1 MPIQRHLEQ
10 KERNISQISGD
21 YMAKVLKN
29 QAGLVRY
36 PIHVPL
42 YQRPYTW
49 KKLKVQQLFD
59 DLVEHLELGVD
70 NAYYLGQLVFVIKD
84 NNTPEVLDG
93 QQRLTTFYI
102 FISALVNSFYKL
114 RSEIARLNSS
124 DINKQDF
131 FNNIDGEIEILYQY
145 LINREDEHRFKPHY
159 SDDKK
164 HFSFL
169 LKHKC
174 IINYSDVRSVGIT
187 KRNRMISAAFLL
199 YKNINEYVDNNSN
212 INNTSS
218 ETSLYYQNQ
227 FNMLMTFKNILTGEF
242 VEISYTVLHPG
253 IEFTIFETL
262 NNRGEDL
269 NCYDLTRNI
278 LLNISS
284 QNFIN
289 YRHET
294 TVIFDD
300 IIKNNCSPGKR
311 FDEKLAERLM
321 TATWNMSNPGKI
333 SSGKYMKKF
342 IEFVKDPE
350 EEEGDFQR
358 PSGRINQ
365 NGENNQARFINY
377 VKKLENSS
385 HAYFDLLNPKKILER
400 EDGYG
405 TSRQKREQLSKI
417 LHLFDKTGF
426 KQHIPIFLALRHK
439 GADIQMI
446 LKYLNLIEKI
456 YVNFILVY
464 DRSPSDIESEM
475 SKIAFEI
482 YKYSSD
488 INEQIYDD
496 HEETINRLSEAK
508 NINND
513 DFVVLFSEIE
523 VTNKIS
529 TYLLLRII
537 LERTGDGLPI
547 DIYSSNLSLEH
558 IMPEKPDYENEWS
571 VDSFFQKQN
580 EDGEFVKYPLN
591 RELHAKYI
599 MRLGN
604 HTILTIPDN
613 SELSNKS
620 FIQKLPTY
628 NTDGMP
634 FITKGDEPFS
644 VTAYDTWDAHSIN
657 SRQKALSEIAKTI
670 WGF

>member
-1 MPIQRHLEQ
+1 MPQRYLEE
-10 KERNISQISGD
+10 KERNINQTSGD

-29 QAGLVRY
+29 QAGYINR
-36 PIHVPL
+36 PIRVPL

-59 DLVEHLELGVD
+59 DLVEHLESDVY
-70 NAYYLGQLVFVIKD
+70 NAYYLGQLVFVIK
-84 NNTPEVLDG
+84 NGIPEVLDG
-93 QQRLTTFYI
+93 QQRLTTFYV
-102 FISALVNSFYKL
+102 FISALVNSYYKL
-114 RSEIARLNSS
+114 RLDIAHLNSS

-131 FNNIDGEIEILYQY
+131 FNDIDDEIQILYSY
-145 LINREDEHRFKPHY
+145 LINRDEQQRFMPHY
-159 SDDKK
+159 TDDKK
-164 HFSFL
+164 HFSYL
-169 LKHKC
+169 LKRKC
-174 IINYSDVRSVGIT
+174 IINYSDIRNTGIT

-199 YKNINEYVDNNSN
+199 YKNINEYVDEKSN

-218 ETSLYYQNQ
+218 DLSLYYRNQ
-227 FNMLMTFKNILTGEF
+227 FNMLNTFKNILTGDF
-242 VEISYTVLHPG
+242 VEISYTVLKEG

-278 LLNISS
+278 LINISA
-284 QNFIN
+284 QNFID
-289 YRHET
+289 YRNESIT
-294 TVIFDD
+294 IFDE

-333 SSGKYMKKF
+333 STGKYMKKF
-342 IEFVKDPE
+342 IEFVKDPD

-358 PSGRINQ
+358 RSGRLNQ
-365 NGENNQARFINY
+365 NGENLKERFVKY
-377 VKKLENSS
+377 VKKLENCS

-405 TSRQKREQLSKI
+405 TSTRNKEQLSKL
-417 LHLFDKTGF
+417 LHLFNKTGF

-446 LKYLNLIEKI
+446 LKYINLIEKI
-456 YVNFILVY
+456 YVNFILVF

-475 SKIAFEI
+475 SRIAFEI

-496 HEETINRLSEAK
+496 HKKAINTLSKAK

-513 DFVVLFSEIE
+513 DFVKLFSRIE

-537 LERTGDGLPI
+537 LERGGLPI
-547 DIYSSNLSLEH
+547 DVYSPTLSLEH
-558 IMPEKPDYENEWS
+558 VMPENPDYENEWS
-571 VDSFFQKQN
+571 VDCFLQEQN
-580 EDGEFVKYPLN
+580 EGGQFVEYRLDK
-591 RELHAKYI
+591 ELHAKYI
-599 MRLGN
+599 MRFGN

-620 FIQKLPTY
+620 FTQKLETY
-628 NTDGMP
+628 NIEEMP
-634 FITKGDEPFS
+634 FITKGDEPSS
-644 VTAYDTWDAHSIN
+644 VTAYDTWNANAIN